1 MVSDGEKPL
10 IRRQVAELEKQNV
23 RVMAIAIGRETEGI
37 RELFPRASI
46 IRAASALPAALSAS
60 LVEVL
65 GGMGLPA

>member
-1 MVSDGEKPL
+1 
-10 IRRQVAELEKQNV
+10 LEKQKV